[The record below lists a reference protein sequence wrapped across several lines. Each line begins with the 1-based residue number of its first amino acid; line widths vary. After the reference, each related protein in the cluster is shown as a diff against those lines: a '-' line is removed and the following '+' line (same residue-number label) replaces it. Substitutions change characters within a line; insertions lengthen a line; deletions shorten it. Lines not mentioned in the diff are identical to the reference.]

1 MTQDIAVDSMSEL
14 EAVSEL
20 SRLNE
25 LLAQADKA
33 YYGDDDPV
41 MDDAEYDALR
51 LRNSALEKRF
61 PDLKRKDSPSE
72 RLGTPPT
79 GRFSK
84 VKHAVPMLSLD
95 NAFSHSDVGDF
106 VTRIRKFLGLDESE
120 PVAITAEPKIDGLSL
135 SLTYE
140 EGKLVRAATRGDGQ
154 IGEDVTANALTIN
167 EIPKKLD
174 GDNWPKSVDVRG
186 EIYMRH
192 EDFIALNNREKAAGR
207 KTFANPRNA
216 AAGGLRQLDSRITAD
231 RRLGFFA
238 YSSGQISDSFATTQT
253 EMVMRFKEW
262 GFPINDRFVA
272 VESVEDLLKVYES
285 IEADRANLGY
295 DIDGV
300 VYKVDRID
308 LQTRLGFVSR
318 APRWAVAHK
327 FPSEKAQTLLEAIDI
342 QVGRT
347 GTLTPVARLKPVTVG
362 GVVVSNATLHN
373 EEEIDRKGV
382 RVGDTVIIQRAG
394 DVIPQILEPVD
405 GDRIDR
411 GPAFVMPDRCP
422 ECGSVAVRDQDE
434 KGEQEAAR
442 RCTGGL
448 ICPAQAVERLKHFVS
463 RGALDIEG
471 LGAKQIEL
479 FFEKEILRGPQDI
492 FRIEERIN
500 SLNLPPLEKWEGFGK
515 LSASNLFTS
524 IDTGRNPSFVRFLIG
539 LGIRHVGATL
549 AGLFAQNYLSWSA
562 FWDTV
567 AKAIDGGEESEA
579 FLELMAIDGVG
590 VTACRSIVAFASEPH
605 NQLMMDSLL
614 KEVSIV
620 DAEPVSMNTPIAG
633 KVVVFTGTLQL
644 MTRDE
649 AKARATSL
657 GAKVS
662 GSVSKKTDILVAGSS
677 AGSKLKKAQEL
688 GIETLTEQEW
698 LAKIGDR
705 EQTSLI

>member
-95 NAFSHSDVGDF
+95 NAFSNSDVGDF
-106 VTRIRKFLGLDESE
+106 VTRIRRFLGLDESE

-167 EIPKKLD
+167 EIPRKLF
-174 GDNWPKSVDVRG
+174 GDNWPTSVDVRG

-192 EDFIALNNREKAAGR
+192 EDFIALNNREKVAGR

-262 GFPINDRFVA
+262 GFPINDRFA
-272 VESVEDLLKVYES
+272 TVESVEDLLKVYES

-327 FPSEKAQTLLEAIDI
+327 FPSEKAQTVLEAIDI

-373 EEEIDRKGV
+373 EEEIARKGV
-382 RVGDTVIIQRAG
+382 RIGDTVIIQRAG

-411 GPAFVMPDRCP
+411 GQAFVMPDRCP

-463 RGALDIEG
+463 RSALDIEG
-471 LGAKQIEL
+471 LGARQIEL

-492 FRIEERIN
+492 FRIKERIS

-605 NQLMMDSLL
+605 NQLMMESLL
-614 KEVSIV
+614 NEVSIV

>member
-25 LLAQADKA
+25 LLALADKA
-33 YYGDDDPV
+33 YYGDDEPV

-61 PDLKRKDSPSE
+61 PDLKHKDSPSE

-106 VTRIRKFLGLDESE
+106 VTKVRKFLGLDESE
-120 PVAITAEPKIDGLSL
+120 LVVITAEPKIDGLSL

-140 EGKLVRAATRGDGQ
+140 DGILVRAATRGDGQ

-167 EIPKKLD
+167 EIPRKLS

-192 EDFIALNNREKAAGR
+192 EDFIALNNREKVAGR

-262 GFPINDRFVA
+262 GFPINDRFVT

-285 IEADRANLGY
+285 IEADRVNLGY

-327 FPSEKAQTLLEAIDI
+327 FPSEKAQTVLEAIDI

-373 EEEIDRKGV
+373 EEEIARKGV
-382 RVGDTVIIQRAG
+382 RVGDTVIIKRAG

-411 GPAFVMPDRCP
+411 GQAFVMPDRCP
-422 ECGSVAVRDQDE
+422 ECGSVAVRDRDE

-463 RGALDIEG
+463 RSALDIEG

-515 LSASNLFTS
+515 LSATNLFTS

-590 VTACRSIVAFASEPH
+590 VTACRSIVAFAAEPH
-605 NQLMMDSLL
+605 NQLMMELLL

-649 AKARATSL
+649 AKTRATSL

-698 LAKIGDR
+698 LARIG
-705 EQTSLI
+705 T